1 MNAAYNAGMGLTHI
15 DLESALRR
23 LADRRIEEAMREGKF
38 DNLPGMGKPL
48 DLEPM
53 PADENARL
61 TWWAIRLLKQN
72 DFTPDEIRL
81 RKQVD
86 QLRDELAA
94 AKTEQRVVFLVTA
107 INAAVRNL
115 NTLGT
120 NAINHAPM
128 APLSLEVERKRFRER
143 MALTDSES
151 LVSTE
156 VARPRV
162 TGIRHCRHK
171 DCKSRNAANARF
183 CRVCGRK
190 LFVVT

>member
-1 MNAAYNAGMGLTHI
+1 MGLTHI

-38 DNLPGMGKPL
+38 DNLPGAGKPL

-61 TWWAIRLLKQN
+61 AWWAIRLLKQN

-81 RKQVD
+81 RKRVD
-86 QLRDELAA
+86 LLRDELAA

-107 INAAVRNL
+107 INATVRSL

-128 APLSLEVERKRFRER
+128 APLSLDHERQRFRER
-143 MALTDSES
+143 HSEQS
-151 LVSTE
+151 E
-156 VARPRV
+156 PVAAETPRV
-162 TGIRHCRHK
+162 RGIRHCAYK
-171 DCKSRNAANARF
+171 DCKSRNAADARF

-190 LFVVT
+190 LVVAT